1 MNSPNTERR
10 VVIAGTG
17 QEVGL
22 RSSDLLGSGGE
33 GAVYA
38 APFDSGLA
46 AKIYTRTPADIG
58 VKLGLMVSNRP
69 NVPIDEEDRISISWP
84 EDLLYEPGSYNMVA
98 GFLMRRVEGRPAN
111 TYYSP
116 TLRQRE
122 ASHFNYEYLLT
133 AARNIARAVDIFHG
147 NRFVIGDIN
156 ESNIYI
162 EDSASIALIDTDS
175 FQVTD
180 RQNARIYRSPVGKP
194 EYTPPELQ
202 GHRFDSVDRTSDHDL
217 FGLGVIIFQMLM
229 EGVHPFDGRYAGQG
243 DPPQREERIAD
254 GHFVYSRSRR
264 VPYTP
269 PPTSPSWDAL
279 HPDLRERFIQCFDT
293 GHDDPR
299 NRPTA
304 TEWVETIENAVWSL
318 TTCNRNSQHK
328 SFNHLPA
335 CPWCD
340 RAGRLGKDPYPDRLF
355 GSGGLKSIGPPP
367 PNAPA
372 VQQPGPPPAQQP
384 AYPAAQ
390 QPGYTPVQQ
399 PTYPAVQQ
407 PGAPPVQQSRRSA
420 IRRGAA
426 RTGIALSWAF
436 NLTLRVSRMFW
447 AKPWAVTGAGFL
459 IFVIAMNFALR
470 QHPISTVVTAV
481 GTIGM
486 AVGYGLRRDEPALG
500 WSLITLSSLIGV
512 VGFIFMLSFVPLP
525 AFVALGGGVVTWVGF
540 VKVGRRGWSGRR

>member
-1 MNSPNTERR
+1 MTSPNADRR
-10 VVIAGTG
+10 VVIAATG
-17 QEVGL
+17 QEVEL
-22 RSSDLLGSGGE
+22 RSSDILGSGGE

-38 APFDSGLA
+38 ARFDSALV
-46 AKIYTRTPADIG
+46 AKIYTRIPADIG

-84 EDLLYEPGSYNMVA
+84 EDLMYEPGSYNVVA

-229 EGVHPFDGRYAGQG
+229 EGVHPFDGRYMGQG
-243 DPPQREERIAD
+243 EPPQREERIAE

-328 SFNHLPA
+328 SFNHLPD
-335 CPWCD
+335 CPWCE

-355 GSGGLKSIGPPP
+355 GSGGLKSIGPAPP
-367 PNAPA
+367 TAPA
-372 VQQPGPPPAQQP
+372 VQQPGPPPVQQPGSPPIQQP
-384 AYPAAQ
+384 A
-390 QPGYTPVQQ
+390 
-399 PTYPAVQQ
+399 YPAVQQ
-407 PGAPPVQQSRRSA
+407 PGAPAVQQPRRSA
-420 IRRGAA
+420 VRRGAA
-426 RTGIALSWAF
+426 RTGRALSWAF
-436 NLTLRVSRMFW
+436 NLTLRVSRIVW
-447 AKPWAVTGAGFL
+447 AKPWAVTTIGIL
-459 IFVIAMNFALR
+459 IMLIGINFALL
-470 QHPISTVVTAV
+470 QHTASTVTTIVGAV
-481 GTIGM
+481 GMAIGN
-486 AVGYGLRRDEPALG
+486 GLRGDEAPELG
-500 WSLITLSSLIGV
+500 WIVIGIAGLIAAIGFV
-512 VGFIFMLSFVPLP
+512 FMFTFAPLP
-525 AFVALGGGVVTWVGF
+525 LFVALGGGAVVTVGLAKMGKF
-540 VKVGRRGWSGRR
+540 RQRDWRRRRRN